1 MSASTMNAQIEVDA
15 PVGVVYDQWTQ
26 FESFPHFMKAV
37 ESVTQLDDTRTHWVV
52 SIGGVEREFDATITD
67 QVPNEHIAWASVD
80 GTTHVGEVS
89 FTSAGDATTVT
100 LRMTW
105 QPESLIEKAGAAL
118 GFDERQADSDL
129 KHFKKFL
136 EERGAATGGWRGEV
150 HGGTTA
156 TPTPEI

>member
-15 PVGVVYDQWTQ
+15 PVSAVYNQWTQ
-26 FESFPHFMKAV
+26 FESFPHFMGAV
-37 ESVTQLDDTRTHWVV
+37 ESVTQLDATRTHWVTK
-52 SIGGVEREFDATITD
+52 IGGVEREFDAVITD
-67 QVPNEHIAWASVD
+67 QVPDEHIAWATED

-105 QPESLIEKAGAAL
+105 QPENLVEKAGAAL
-118 GFDERQADSDL
+118 GLDERQAESDL
-129 KHFKKFL
+129 KKFKEFI

-150 HGGTTA
+150 HGSTPDTT
-156 TPTPEI
+156 TPAL